1 MAEIVAPRNWTG
13 RAIFL
18 GIAFAIVF
26 VQLLPLQTS
35 PTGWA
40 GPDLLLAITVVWVSR
55 RPDHVPM
62 VLIAGLFLLVDLLL
76 QRPPGLMAALVLIL
90 TEFLRARTAGFRS
103 LPFGLEWGTVAI
115 GIVAVTVANRFAM
128 MIVMLPLAPL
138 NLTLGQM
145 VLTIL
150 AYPLIAGLAYA
161 VFGIHRATPG
171 EFTSFGGRI

>member
-1 MAEIVAPRNWTG
+1 MAEIAAPRNWTG

-18 GIAFAIVF
+18 GLALAIVF
-26 VQLLPLQTS
+26 VQLLPLQTL
-35 PTGWA
+35 PPDWA

-55 RPDHVPM
+55 RPDHVPL

-103 LPFGLEWGTVAI
+103 LAFGLEWGTVAM
-115 GIVAVTVANRFAM
+115 GIVAVTFANRL
-128 MIVMLPLAPL
+128 VMLIVTLPQAPL
-138 NLTLGQM
+138 GLTLGQM

-150 AYPLIAGLAYA
+150 AYPVVVALAYA
-161 VFGIHRATPG
+161 AFGIHRATPG
-171 EFTSFGGRI
+171 EFTSFGGRT